1 MKRFKKTSPKNKE
14 IILKDEYK
22 EKITNSSHLGKKGY
36 TILKSELSVEDL
48 QFLKNDLHV
57 KPQNFSIKSNAA
69 ESAPFSVFRENEKKI
84 YIPRFYGIERYGLP
98 KKCDISCGQ
107 NIQVNLHIIKILVT
121 INSFD

>member
-14 IILKDEYK
+14 IILKDDYK
-22 EKITNSSHLGKKGY
+22 EKIANSSHLGKKGY

-69 ESAPFSVFRENEKKI
+69 ESSPFSVFRENE
-84 YIPRFYGIERYGLP
+84 
-98 KKCDISCGQ
+98 
-107 NIQVNLHIIKILVT
+107 
-121 INSFD
+121 